1 MKHIKDNFRRLD
13 KGLLLLMFILTVFGL
28 VMILSASNVAAVLEY
43 NQKETYFFTRQAIL
57 VGISLLLFFI
67 IVNIK
72 INRKAYLFLSYAII
86 FLALLVLIALK
97 SYGAITNNAQSWLPI
112 FGFKIQ
118 PSEFA
123 KTAIILYIA
132 VYYGYHRNFK
142 NIFEMIF
149 PLIPCLIAVY
159 LVMKEPDLGTASI
172 ILAIIVL
179 MFLSLPVKDN
189 KLKILK
195 NCLLLACIFGYIGLY
210 YMQGYFEQ
218 KESSSMQ
225 ESRLLFTSPCS
236 RYQDDTGYQVC
247 NGFIAINNGG
257 LFGVGLGKS
266 TQKYLYLP
274 EAYTDFIFPIILE
287 ELGVVGGIVILILYL
302 ILLYRILLIA
312 TNSTDLIGSLVAFG
326 TFSYILMHILVNLGG
341 VLGLIPLTGV
351 PLPFL
356 SYGGSYTLN
365 LFMLLGFVERV
376 AIKNKNDTYQKE
388 FKKALG

>member
-1 MKHIKDNFRRLD
+1 MKHIKENFRRMD
-13 KGLLLLMFILTVFGL
+13 KILLIFMFILTIFGL

-43 NQKETYFFTRQAIL
+43 NKKETYFFTKQAII
-57 VGISLLLFFI
+57 VGISLFLFFI
-67 IVNIK
+67 IINIK
-72 INRKAYLFLSYAII
+72 INRKLYLILSWLLMGIAIVTLGTLRI
-86 FLALLVLIALK
+86 SGV
-97 SYGAITNNAQSWLPI
+97 ITNNAQSWLPI

-123 KTAIILYIA
+123 KTAIIIYIA
-132 VYYGYHRNFK
+132 VGYGYHRNFK
-142 NIFEMIF
+142 NMFSMLAY
-149 PLIPCLIAVY
+149 LIPCLFAVA
-159 LVMKEPDLGTASI
+159 LVALEPDLGTASI
-172 ILAIIVL
+172 MLAVIVL

-189 KLKILK
+189 KLKVLK
-195 NCLLLACIFGYIGLY
+195 ISLLLLCVVGYLGLY
-210 YMQGYFEQ
+210 GMQGYFEK
-218 KESSSMQ
+218 KESSSTQ

-274 EAYTDFIFPIILE
+274 EAYTDFIFPIIME
-287 ELGVVGGIVILILYL
+287 ELGVLGGVFILILYL
-302 ILLYRILLIA
+302 VLLYHILLIA
-312 TNSTDLIGSLVAFG
+312 TNSTDLIGSLIAFG

-365 LFMLLGFVERV
+365 LFILLGLVERV